1 MSDRDDIVETC
12 VRYSWYADLRDWDR
26 MAGLFTDRVELD
38 NSTMPGGR
46 RVTVDRADM
55 IKGWAAL
62 FAGLGPTQHIM
73 TNHLVRID
81 GDTAECAAQF
91 LAQHIA
97 RVPVGDSTLVVA
109 GHYRFGLIRDAE
121 AWRIA
126 SLVIAQTWTT
136 GNSAVLGG
144 EKPGEEAAG
153 DDAATVARRFLG
165 CLDAGDVDGAIACL
179 ADDVVQDM
187 PYSPP
192 GYPKQIQGA
201 DTLRGLWTGLTEAT
215 QSMKFTIVD
224 VRPFPDP
231 QWAFVE
237 FTADLVQPSGALYSN
252 RYFTFFHVVGGLIRL
267 YRELYDPVV
276 FSTSVSDEDR
286 AAMFH
291 TGAS

>member
-1 MSDRDDIVETC
+1 MSSDREDIVETC
-12 VRYSWYADLRDWDR
+12 VRYSWYADFRDWDR
-26 MAGLFTDRVELD
+26 MAGLFTDHVDLD
-38 NSTMPGGR
+38 NSSMPGGR

-81 GDTAECAAQF
+81 GNTAECDAQF

-97 RVPVGDSTLVVA
+97 PAPVGDPTLIIA
-109 GHYRFGLIRDAE
+109 GHYRFGLIRTAGG
-121 AWRIA
+121 WRIA
-126 SLVIAQTWTT
+126 SLVITQTWTT
-136 GNSAVLGG
+136 GNGAVLSG
-144 EKPGEEAAG
+144 EKAA
-153 DDAATVARRFLG
+153 DEDAATVARRFLG

-201 DTLRGLWTGLTEAT
+201 DTLRGLWSGLVEAT
-215 QSMKFTIVD
+215 RSMTFTIID

-252 RYFTFFHVVGGLIRL
+252 RYFTFFHVVDGLIRL

-291 TGAS
+291 TGES